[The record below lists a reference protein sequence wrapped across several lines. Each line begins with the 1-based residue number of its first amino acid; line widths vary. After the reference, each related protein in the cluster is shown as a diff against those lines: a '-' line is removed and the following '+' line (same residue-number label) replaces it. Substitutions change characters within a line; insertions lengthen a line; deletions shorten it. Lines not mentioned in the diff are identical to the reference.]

1 MMNHSVAAALIFAIA
16 STLSILPAS
25 AGPCGEE
32 VAAFRQTLPLNQ
44 KGAPVVVGSAPQS
57 IDAQLEHQPTPE
69 SIARA
74 EQRAQS
80 EVAAVLAQADAF
92 DAAGKQSECRAALT
106 RAKLL
111 VNP

>member
-1 MMNHSVAAALIFAIA
+1 MNRYIAAALIFAIA
-16 STLSILPAS
+16 SASSVLPAS

-44 KGAPVVVGSAPQS
+44 KGAPVVVGTAQQTVG
-57 IDAQLEHQPTPE
+57 AQLGHQPTPE
-69 SIARA
+69 TVARA
-74 EQRAQS
+74 EQSAQS

-92 DAAGKQSECRAALT
+92 DAAGKQSQCRATLAK
-106 RAKLL
+106 AKLL